1 MLLVPRKSIYLDSTA
16 QTPRKIF
23 YGWFVVGGT
32 VVGLASGWSA
42 LFFTFG
48 TFIRPLEE
56 AFGWQRGQ
64 ISVGF
69 SIVSLTAVFV
79 SPLLGMLVDK
89 YGARRVLLPS
99 VAMLGLVIASGYML
113 TANIWHFYLL
123 WFGVAFLGAGTSP
136 LTYSRLIVKWFDKR
150 RGLALGIG
158 LAGVGIGSAVLPQV
172 VQSVTTT
179 YSWREAF
186 LVLGAIVLIVSL
198 PILFKSVRDDP
209 NDLGLGPDGETLP
222 RSESGGPHGTV
233 PGFTAGDAVRRPAF
247 WLMIGLFA
255 MVGLITAAIIAH
267 LIPLMIDRGATP
279 AQAATAQSLLGL
291 SLILGRVLAG
301 YLMDRFFAPRVAVLF
316 LLGPLLGLA
325 LLATGV
331 AGVPIFVASIL
342 VGLATGAEFDVM
354 SYLTSRYFGLRSFG
368 QLYGYLFSVFQLGAA
383 SGPIL
388 MGYAFDVS
396 GEYVTALWVL
406 VGATALACVFAGSI
420 GPYPKL
426 PRDAEA

>member
-1 MLLVPRKSIYLDSTA
+1 MDNATQPPRRL
-16 QTPRKIF
+16 F
-23 YGWFVVGGT
+23 YGWFVVGGA

-56 AFGWQRGQ
+56 AFGWQRAQ

-69 SIVSLTAVFV
+69 SIVSLTAVV
-79 SPLLGMLVDK
+79 ISPLLGMLVDK

-99 VAMLGLVIASGYML
+99 AAMLGFVIASGYTL

-158 LAGVGIGSAVLPQV
+158 LAGVGIGSAVLPQI
-172 VQSVTTT
+172 VQNITSS
-179 YSWREAF
+179 YSWREAY
-186 LVLGAIVLIVSL
+186 LALGAIVLIVSL
-198 PILFKSVRDDP
+198 PILFKWVRDDP
-209 NDLGLGPDGETLP
+209 NELGLGPDGEILTESASRTPNRTL
-222 RSESGGPHGTV
+222 
-233 PGFTAGDAVRRPAF
+233 PGFTAGEAARHPAF
-247 WLMIGLFA
+247 WLMIGLFS

-279 AQAATAQSLLGL
+279 AQAATAQSLLGI
-291 SLILGRVLAG
+291 SLIFGRILAG
-301 YLMDRFFAPRVAVLF
+301 YLMDRFFAPRVAVAF
-316 LLGPLLGLA
+316 LLGPLVGLT

-331 AGVPIFVASIL
+331 AGVPVFFASIL

-368 QLYGYLFSVFQLGAA
+368 QLYGYFFSVFQLGAA
-383 SGPIL
+383 SGPLL
-388 MGYAFDVS
+388 MGYVFDVS
-396 GEYVTALWVL
+396 GAYVDALWIL

-420 GPYPKL
+420 GAYPRL
-426 PRDAEA
+426 PRDAEALEV